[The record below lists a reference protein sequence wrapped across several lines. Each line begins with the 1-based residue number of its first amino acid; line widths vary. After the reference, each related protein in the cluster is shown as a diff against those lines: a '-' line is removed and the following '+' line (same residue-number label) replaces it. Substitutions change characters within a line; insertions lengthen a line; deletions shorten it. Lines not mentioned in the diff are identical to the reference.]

1 MVSRIP
7 MNGKQ
12 HSPEQSFRKLRS
24 AEQFPYQGQ
33 SLADS
38 VVSCGY
44 RPRPTT
50 PGSSWAEG

>member
-1 MVSRIP
+1 

-12 HSPEQSFRKLRS
+12 HSPEQIIRKQRT
-24 AEQFPYQGQ
+24 AEQLPYQGQ

-50 PGSSWAEG
+50 PGSSWAVG